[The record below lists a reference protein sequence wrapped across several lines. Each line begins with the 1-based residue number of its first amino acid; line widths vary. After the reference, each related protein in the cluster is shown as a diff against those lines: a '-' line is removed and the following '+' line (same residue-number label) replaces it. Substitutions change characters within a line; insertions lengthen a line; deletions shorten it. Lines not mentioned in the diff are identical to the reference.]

1 MKTIEQVH
9 SFCYLKELCTNPLEL
24 DAVHTIGLGPLH
36 RRHNAEHSPR
46 GNQHLAIA
54 GERTDAVDVPRTLLH
69 MDEKR

>member
-9 SFCYLKELCTNPLEL
+9 YFYLKELCPNLLKL
-24 DAVHTIGLGPLH
+24 DTVHTIGFGPLH
-36 RRHNAEHSPR
+36 LRNNTEHSPR